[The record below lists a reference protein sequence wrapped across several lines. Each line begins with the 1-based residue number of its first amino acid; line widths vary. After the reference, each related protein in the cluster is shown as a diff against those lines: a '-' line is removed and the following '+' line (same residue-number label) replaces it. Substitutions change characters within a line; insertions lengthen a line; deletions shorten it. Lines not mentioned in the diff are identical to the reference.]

1 MRQTSYIKH
10 YNKNR
15 DGSPVNTKPLI
26 YVIDDEVDISNL
38 VCQELER
45 YNFDTQA
52 FTTGEQVLLAI
63 KEQLPALCIID
74 LGLPD
79 MDGLSLVKELFDDKK
94 VGVIILSGRNSLP
107 DKVLGLELG
116 ADDYIGKPFD
126 PRELVA
132 RVKSTV
138 RRLIVTES
146 PITTSAPQK
155 ASFGDWT
162 FDQSTLTLANDLGDS
177 FMLSAAEAEILI
189 VLLNA
194 PRQILSRE
202 RLLSE
207 DATSFDRSIDVRMS
221 RLRKKIEQDHKNPKI
236 IKTVYGAGYI
246 FTLDVKWQ

>member
-1 MRQTSYIKH
+1 MVT
-10 YNKNR
+10 
-15 DGSPVNTKPLI
+15 PVKTKPLI
-26 YVIDDEVDISNL
+26 YVIDDEVEICNL

-45 YNFDTQA
+45 YNFTAQT
-52 FTTGEQVLLAI
+52 FTTGEQALLAI
-63 KEQLPALCIID
+63 KKQLPSLCIID

-79 MDGLSLVKELFDDKK
+79 MDGLSLVKELFNDKK
-94 VGVIILSGRNSLP
+94 IGVIILSGRNSLP

-132 RVKSTV
+132 RVKSTL
-138 RRLIVTES
+138 RRLAVNEE
-146 PITTSAPQK
+146 PITVFHT

-162 FDQSTLTLANDLGDS
+162 FEQSTLTLANNKGDS

-246 FTLDVKWQ
+246 FTLEVKWQ

>member
-1 MRQTSYIKH
+1 MVA
-10 YNKNR
+10 
-15 DGSPVNTKPLI
+15 PVKTKPLI
-26 YVIDDEVDISNL
+26 YVIDDEVDIANL

-45 YNFDTQA
+45 YNFDTQS
-52 FTTGEQVLLAI
+52 FTTGEQALLAI
-63 KEQLPALCIID
+63 KKQLPVLCIID

-79 MDGLSLVKELFDDKK
+79 MDGLSLVKELFNDKK

-138 RRLIVTES
+138 RRLEVNKSPATVTQ
-146 PITTSAPQK
+146 PQT

-162 FDQSTLTLANDLGDS
+162 FEQSTLTLANNQGYS

-189 VLLNA
+189 ILLNA

-246 FTLDVKWQ
+246 FTLEVKWQ

>member
-1 MRQTSYIKH
+1 MTI
-10 YNKNR
+10 
-15 DGSPVNTKPLI
+15 KPLI
-26 YVIDDEVDISNL
+26 YVIDDEPEICDL

-45 YNFDTQA
+45 YNFSTQA
-52 FTTGEQVLLAI
+52 FTTGEQALLAI
-63 KEQLPALCIID
+63 KKQLPSLCIID

-79 MDGLSLVKELFDDKK
+79 MDGLSLVKRLFDERKI
-94 VGVIILSGRNSLP
+94 GVIILSGRNSLP

-132 RVKSTV
+132 RVNSII
-138 RRLIVTES
+138 RRLVATEEPVTMLR
-146 PITTSAPQK
+146 TAH
-155 ASFGDWT
+155 FGRWT
-162 FDQSTLTLANDLGDS
+162 FEQSTLTLSNGEGDS
-177 FMLSAAEAEILI
+177 FMLSAAEAEILMI
-189 VLLNA
+189 LLNA

-221 RLRKKIEQDHKNPKI
+221 RLRKKVEQDHKNPKI

-246 FTLDVKWQ
+246 FTLDVTWQ

>member
-1 MRQTSYIKH
+1 MTL
-10 YNKNR
+10 
-15 DGSPVNTKPLI
+15 VNTKPLI
-26 YVIDDEVDISNL
+26 YVIDDEAEICDL

-45 YNFDTQA
+45 YNFSTQS
-52 FTTGEQVLLAI
+52 FTTGEQALLAI
-63 KEQLPALCIID
+63 KKKLPSLCIID

-79 MDGLSLVKELFDDKK
+79 MDGLSLVKQLFDDKK
-94 VGVIILSGRNSLP
+94 IGVIILSGRNSLP

-132 RVKSTV
+132 RVKSII
-138 RRLIVTES
+138 RRIIVNEQPAKTLH
-146 PITTSAPQK
+146 T

-162 FDQSTLTLANDLGDS
+162 FAHSTLTLANNKGDS
-177 FMLSAAEAEILI
+177 FMLSAAETEILM

-246 FTLDVKWQ
+246 FTLEVTWQ

>member
-1 MRQTSYIKH
+1 MTTL
-10 YNKNR
+10 
-15 DGSPVNTKPLI
+15 VNTKPLI
-26 YVIDDEVDISNL
+26 YVIDDEPEICSL

-45 YNFDTQA
+45 YNFRAQA
-52 FTTGEQVLLAI
+52 FYTGKEALLAI
-63 KEQLPALCIID
+63 KKQLPSLCIID

-94 VGVIILSGRNSLP
+94 IGVIILSGRNSLP

-132 RVKSTV
+132 RVKSII
-138 RRLIVTES
+138 RRLVVSEL
-146 PITTSAPQK
+146 PDTTLQT

-162 FDQSTLTLANDLGDS
+162 FEQSTLTLYNDQGES
-177 FMLSAAEAEILI
+177 FMLSAAEAEIFMI
-189 VLLNA
+189 LLKA

-202 RLLSE
+202 RLLSL

-246 FTLDVKWQ
+246 FTLEVTWQ

>member
-1 MRQTSYIKH
+1 MTL
-10 YNKNR
+10 
-15 DGSPVNTKPLI
+15 VNTKPLI
-26 YVIDDEVDISNL
+26 YVIDDEPEICNL
-38 VCQELER
+38 VCQELNR
-45 YNFDTQA
+45 YNFNTKA
-52 FTTGEQVLLAI
+52 FCTGEQALLAI
-63 KEQLPALCIID
+63 KKQLPSLCIID

-94 VGVIILSGRNSLP
+94 TGVIILSGRNSLP

-116 ADDYIGKPFD
+116 ADDYISKPFD

-132 RVKSTV
+132 RVKSII
-138 RRLIVTES
+138 RRVVVNELPS
-146 PITTSAPQK
+146 KTSHT

-162 FDQSTLTLANDLGDS
+162 FEQSTLTLNNKKGES
-177 FMLSAAEAEILI
+177 FMLSAAEAEIFMI
-189 VLLNA
+189 LLKA

-246 FTLDVKWQ
+246 FTLEVTWQ

>member
-1 MRQTSYIKH
+1 MTL
-10 YNKNR
+10 
-15 DGSPVNTKPLI
+15 VNTKPLI
-26 YVIDDEVDISNL
+26 YVIDDEPEICSL

-45 YNFDTQA
+45 YNFRTQA
-52 FTTGEQVLLAI
+52 FCTGKEALLAI
-63 KEQLPALCIID
+63 RKQLPSLCIID

-94 VGVIILSGRNSLP
+94 IGVIILSGRNSLP

-126 PRELVA
+126 SRELVA
-132 RVKSTV
+132 RVKSII
-138 RRLIVTES
+138 RRLVVNEL
-146 PITTSAPQK
+146 PDTTLQT

-162 FDQSTLTLANDLGDS
+162 FEQSTLTLYNNQGES
-177 FMLSAAEAEILI
+177 FMLSAAEAEIFMI
-189 VLLNA
+189 LLKA

-202 RLLSE
+202 RLLSL

-246 FTLDVKWQ
+246 FTLEVTWQ